1 MSAQTMANV
10 HAPAEAHYRN
20 LMLHETWGHLF
31 PEGLYYEGY
40 VRIANSIYSQYDAAV
55 LAERIEIS
63 SSPWWYEAITEFAA
77 EVNKDMGEGEV
88 ADFKIS
94 VTVVSAKDEEPWYW
108 AEEEDGDWLD
118 EAKTWQKLNIAIQ
131 DKIIV
136 AKGY

>member
-94 VTVVSAKDEEPWYW
+94 VTVQSGKDEET
-108 AEEEDGDWLD
+108 DGDWMD